1 MNFAGKRVLVTG
13 GARRI
18 GAAIVREF
26 AQADAEVIVHC
37 RASRQDAENLVAS
50 LPHRERHQILVA
62 DFARPGAAAELFRQ
76 AGRVDVLINNASLYR
91 RSRLAEG
98 DEADDREHFEVNF
111 WSPLALMRLFA
122 AQTSLAEGAVVNLL
136 DQELGGPSPSGGVYA
151 ISRRALADATRAM
164 ARELGARN
172 LRFNAVAP
180 GPVLPPVGLESSRME
195 KTLPTVPLHR
205 PVKVKDLVEAVLF
218 LAGNDSATGE
228 IMYLDGGQH
237 LYIGNG
243 R

>member
-1 MNFAGKRVLVTG
+1 MNFTGKRVLVTG

-37 RASRQDAENLVAS
+37 RASCKDAETLV
-50 LPHRERHQILVA
+50 VA
-62 DFARPGAAAELFRQ
+62 G
-76 AGRVDVLINNASLYR
+76 
-91 RSRLAEG
+91 RLAEG

-180 GPVLPPVGLESSRME
+180 GPVLPPVGLESSRMV
-195 KTLPTVPLHR
+195 KTLPSVPLHR
-205 PVKVKDLVEAVLF
+205 PVKVKDLVDAVLF

-237 LYIGNG
+237 LFI
-243 R
+243 RE